1 MRKDMALPNSTNIK
15 IELLRLGLSQAQV
28 AEQLRISRQCMC
40 DIVQGRRAPQKII
53 ARLIG
58 EIGLPVQLFSDAA

>member
-28 AEQLRISRQCMC
+28 AEQLRISRQYMC